1 MSTRPAR
8 LIFMF
13 WNVLRSSK
21 IFPIGHSQ
29 LSQVGPLQVYVVN
42 TLTHFQHIIH
52 SSMSTTPS
60 RSWNSTKTTPG
71 GPSCLCLKKA
81 WKWFTTQWAQ
91 PQAGPLHWRPHL
103 PLHSPHPELVLN
115 ISTCHPL
122 YNHIN
127 HYDYN
132 TTWYC
137 EDAGPAPSTRTP
149 PPPPSKMKF

>member
-1 MSTRPAR
+1 MSTRPAQAD
-8 LIFMF
+8 FY
-13 WNVLRSSK
+13 VLKRFKVVKNIS
-21 IFPIGHSQ
+21 IGHSQ

-81 WKWFTTQWAQ
+81 WKWFTTQWAR

-103 PLHSPHPELVLN
+103 PLHSPHPELVSI
-115 ISTCHPL
+115 ISTCHPP
-122 YNHIN
+122 IIISIIMIIKPP
-127 HYDYN
+127 DIVR
-132 TTWYC
+132 
-137 EDAGPAPSTRTP
+137 TRALLRQQGRRLHP
-149 PPPPSKMKF
+149 LQSWS